1 MKGTH
6 HCHKATG
13 SATMISGFRRAPR
26 DYDYFAHYRAIGMKY
41 LFARVREF
49 HEARQNL
56 VSIRKDRDQEPY

>member
-1 MKGTH
+1 
-6 HCHKATG
+6 
-13 SATMISGFRRAPR
+13 MISGFRRAPR

-49 HEARQNL
+49 HAARQNL